1 MHSNILYINPDN
13 RDNQITKSNPVKDSF
28 LRDLKLDLILMAI
41 SMDDPYLKTLYQ
53 KLFLHPSN
61 DIKEIKMRQEILSE
75 ALHYQ
80 QFFRNIYLLSTESIA
95 KINNYGDTSHPV
107 YDKIIPEAKKILT
120 QCDIAFI
127 NLSHLEALLQ
137 VIADC
142 TASFSSS
149 TLNEF
154 IRQTQK
160 KYTKTFLHETS
171 EILNRLMELK
181 GLSEI
186 IIGGHPGLG
195 LKLREVQ
202 LHTISSFHKAMDKNK
217 SKKSEKA
224 DAVILL
230 DNPVLINNSQEIIN
244 SSLVWILKT
253 LSDFNRDLHDFFETV
268 QEMFGFY
275 TGAINLYLNITKADE
290 TICYPEFLEEKGYNF
305 SSLKDVGLVL
315 KTQGP
320 VVGTSLSFS
329 DKNLCMITGANQGG
343 KTTFLRSIG
352 LAQLMAQCGLFVT
365 ASTFSCYL
373 YNNIFTHFPDEE
385 DRELRTGL
393 LEQELQRLHTIIP
406 LLNKDSLLLMNESF
420 STTTEYDASYLAEEI
435 LAAFRSNGILTF
447 FVTHLFQYAHKLYDE
462 APKDCI
468 FLRAGRAA
476 DGSRSFL
483 IEYGEP
489 VKSSF
494 ALDLYHQILN

>member
-1 MHSNILYINPDN
+1 MHCNLLYINPDN
-13 RDNQITKSNPVKDSF
+13 RVIKSTPAKDSF
-28 LRDLKLDLILMAI
+28 IRDLKLDLLLEAV
-41 SMDDPYLKTLYQ
+41 SENDHYLKALFK
-53 KLFLHPSN
+53 KLFLNPSVHT
-61 DIKEIKMRQEILSE
+61 KEIKMRQEILSD
-75 ALHYQ
+75 AIHYQ
-80 QFFRNIYLLSTESIA
+80 QFFKRVYHLSTNAIEE
-95 KINNYGDTSHPV
+95 INNYGDTSHPG

-120 QCDIAFI
+120 QCNIAFI
-127 NLSHLEALLQ
+127 NLSHLEAFLE
-137 VIADC
+137 VITNY
-142 TASFSSS
+142 TASFSSPS
-149 TLNEF
+149 LNEF

-160 KYTKTFLHETS
+160 KYTKTFLDEAAK
-171 EILNRLMELK
+171 ILKELLELK

-186 IIGGHPGLG
+186 TIGGHPGFG
-195 LKLREVQ
+195 LKLREVR
-202 LHTISSFHKAMDKNK
+202 LHTITGSNKAAVKNK
-217 SKKSEKA
+217 NKGFEKA

-275 TGAINLYLNITKADE
+275 AGAINLYHKIAE
-290 TICYPEFLEEKGYNF
+290 AEEIICFPEFLDEKGYNF
-305 SSLKDVGLVL
+305 TSLKDVGLVL

-320 VVGTSLSFS
+320 VVGNSFS
-329 DKNLCMITGANQGG
+329 FSGKNLCMITGANQGG

-365 ASTFSCYL
+365 ASAFSCYL
-373 YNNIFTHFPDEE
+373 YSGIFTHFTDEE

-393 LEQELQRLHTIIP
+393 LEQELQRLHNIIP
-406 LLNKDSLLLMNESF
+406 LLDKDSLILMNEPF
-420 STTTEYDASYLAEEI
+420 STTTEYGAGYLAEEI
-435 LAAFRSNGILTF
+435 TAAFRYYGILTF
-447 FVTHLFQYAHKLYDE
+447 FVTHLYQFAHKLYGE
-462 APKDCI
+462 TPKDCV
-468 FLRAGRAA
+468 FLRAGRAV

-489 VKSSF
+489 VKSGF

>member
-1 MHSNILYINPDN
+1 MYCNLLYINPDN
-13 RDNQITKSNPVKDSF
+13 RVIKSTPAKDRF
-28 LRDLKLDLILMAI
+28 IRDLKLDLLLEAV
-41 SMDDPYLKTLYQ
+41 SENDHYLKALFK
-53 KLFLHPSN
+53 KLFLNPSVHT
-61 DIKEIKMRQEILSE
+61 KEIKMRQEILSD
-75 ALHYQ
+75 AIHYQ
-80 QFFRNIYLLSTESIA
+80 QFFKRVYLLSTEA
-95 KINNYGDTSHPV
+95 MEEINNYGDTSHPG

-127 NLSHLEALLQ
+127 YLAHLEALLQ
-137 VIADC
+137 LI
-142 TASFSSS
+142 TNYPASFSSPV
-149 TLNEF
+149 LNGF
-154 IRQTQK
+154 LRQAQK
-160 KYTKTFLHETS
+160 KYTKSFLNETT
-171 EILNRLMELK
+171 EILNELMELK

-186 IIGGHPGLG
+186 TIGGHPGFG
-195 LKLREVQ
+195 LKLREVR
-202 LHTISSFHKAMDKNK
+202 LHTITGSNKATVKNK
-217 SKKSEKA
+217 SKGPEKA

-230 DNPVLINNSQEIIN
+230 DNSVLVNNSQEIIN

-275 TGAINLYLNITKADE
+275 AGALNLYQKVIKAE
-290 TICYPEFLEEKGYNF
+290 EIICFPEFMDVKGYNF
-305 SSLKDVGLVL
+305 TNLEDVGLVL

-320 VVGTSLSFS
+320 VVGNSFTFS

-365 ASTFSCYL
+365 ASAFSCYI
-373 YNNIFTHFPDEE
+373 YSGIFTHFPDEE
-385 DRELRTGL
+385 GRELRTGL
-393 LEQELQRLHTIIP
+393 LEQELQRLHNIIP
-406 LLNKDSLLLMNESF
+406 LLDKNSLILMNETF

-435 LAAFRSNGILTF
+435 IAAFRSYGILTF
-447 FVTHLFQYAHKLYDE
+447 FVTHLFQFAHKLYEE
-462 APKDCI
+462 APKDCV
-468 FLRAGRAA
+468 FLRAVRAV

-489 VKSSF
+489 VKSGF